1 MAVELI
7 GMAVAS
13 GIILLLGTA
22 GAIYVDMATFILS
35 ALTTTTVNTRE
46 QNLVKK
52 KFYTSEY
59 INTSREGLVYV
70 SKDSTAQI

>member
-1 MAVELI
+1 
-7 GMAVAS
+7 MAVAS

-59 INTSREGLVYV
+59 INTFREGLVYV
-70 SKDSTAQI
+70 RKDSTAQI